1 MQNDLYSKITLALA
15 LMFVPVVSIFATTFT
30 KEFERSDGIHKVKID
45 IYEENN
51 GNAKNSRVTASEYV
65 KNKKVWSLVD
75 YVNNCPLDINM
86 ALINDSFEIKKVNGS
101 FDVVLFSYTIGCVG
115 GLDPVTVK
123 YFSYENGMKHSLRG
137 EERMVT
143 PDGVID
149 ENVKPVPDA
158 NLKNNA
164 LLYKYMT
171 SNWSKASTVI
181 LK

>member
-1 MQNDLYSKITLALA
+1 MILKTKITLALA
-15 LMFVPVVSIFATTFT
+15 LMVLPVMSSFATTFT
-30 KEFERSDGIHKVKID
+30 KEFERPDGIHKVKID

-51 GNAKNSRVTASEYV
+51 GDTKNSKVTASEYV
-65 KNKKVWSLVD
+65 KDKKVWSLVD

-86 ALINDSFEIKKVNGS
+86 ALIKDSFEIKKVNGS
-101 FDVVLFSYTIGCVG
+101 FDAVLFSYTIGCVG

-123 YFSYENGMKHSLRG
+123 YFAYEKGMKHSLRG

-149 ENVKPVPDA
+149 ENIKPVPDA
-158 NLKNNA
+158 NLKNNV

-171 SNWSKASTVI
+171 SNRSKASTVI
-181 LK
+181 LE